1 MLLGCISFME
11 CKFPE
16 GRDLALLITTPPALR
31 GLLDPSVHDMLDTSS
46 NSSF

>member
-1 MLLGCISFME
+1 MLLVCISSME
-11 CKFPE
+11 CKFPDC
-16 GRDLALLITTPPALR
+16 RDLALLTTTPPALR